1 MSEDKEKRRPGCQ
14 AIRPLKPFPGCLH
27 INEHPIFS
35 SQTGAPAHC
44 ILSKPPPS
52 LTWGHQASHLL
63 GLSQALSHPAETP
76 GALERAEWG
85 QLPTLDSCTQDA
97 VCAPT
102 SASPA
107 PRPPGQCPLVA
118 KCLPS
123 GVGQGGWVH
132 RQGGAGGRQGPEES
146 CRPPTATG
154 TVRRAVWK
162 QSVEQRP
169 VDTHTGRER
178 KPSQLA
184 FCPGAS
190 TPMQVRCVHPA
201 PGPRLH
207 TQAGPLGA
215 AMGVTLLPTELEEG
229 WPQALEVE
237 VSLRITHHE

>member
-123 GVGQGGWVH
+123 GVGQGGWVCTD
-132 RQGGAGGRQGPEES
+132 REEQGAGRVQKRAAGLPQPLGPS
-146 CRPPTATG
+146 G
-154 TVRRAVWK
+154 K
-162 QSVEQRP
+162 LFGS
-169 VDTHTGRER
+169 
-178 KPSQLA
+178 SQW
-184 FCPGAS
+184 S
-190 TPMQVRCVHPA
+190 R
-201 PGPRLH
+201 GPWTR
-207 TQAGPLGA
+207 TQAESGSPA
-215 AMGVTLLPTELEEG
+215 
-229 WPQALEVE
+229 
-237 VSLRITHHE
+237 S